1 MTFGL
6 WELAK
11 HRDFQDKLR
20 AEINETLAKVKARG
34 DSDFTANDFESMP
47 YLVAFTKVRRSRLFN
62 RSLIG
67 GEVYYFLTQE
77 SLRIHP
83 IAVDIER
90 TPIQDDI
97 LPLTKPI
104 IGTSGRVY
112 TELPVPKGTAVTIS
126 TIGYNLYIFCP
137 KPSPRCSALTI
148 VLVAEIRV
156 CGVQTLMSFD
166 RSAGS
171 KWTNR
176 WSRLLVW
183 MGTCTV
189 THGVLKESMSIDLS
203 STQLYILRRC

>member
-1 MTFGL
+1 MQRSTRHWRKSRREVTL
-6 WELAK
+6 ISPPTISRVCRIWWPL
-11 HRDFQDKLR
+11 LR
-20 AEINETLAKVKARG
+20 FVGAACSFSNRG
-34 DSDFTANDFESMP
+34 RN
-47 YLVAFTKVRRSRLFN
+47 LL
-62 RSLIG
+62 
-67 GEVYYFLTQE
+67 FLTQE

-126 TIGYNLYIFCP
+126 TIGYNLYILCP

-176 WSRLLVW
+176 WSRLLVC